1 MTSTVHLVDTNV
13 LSELA
18 RPRPNARVVAWA
30 RTVAR
35 VSLSVITLE
44 EIQFGLAWRPNAR
57 IQSWF
62 DTFVRDHCEIR
73 PVTAEIAVAA
83 GQMRGRLA
91 VRGAARSLAWK
102 GCTTGVGGTSA
113 NRFRQRACSVT
124 TDGLRRGRCW
134 IRLMALPTSF
144 RAISSS

>member
-1 MTSTVHLVDTNV
+1 M
-13 LSELA
+13 
-18 RPRPNARVVAWA
+18 AWA

-44 EIQFGLAWRPNAR
+44 EIQFGLAWRPNVR

-62 DTFVRDHCEIR
+62 DTFVRDHCEVR

-91 VRGAARSLAWK
+91 GRGAARNQADMLIAATAQIERLTLVTRNVRDFAE
-102 GCTTGVGGTSA
+102 CPIA
-113 NRFRQRACSVT
+113 LLDPFR
-124 TDGLRRGRCW
+124 
-134 IRLMALPTSF
+134 
-144 RAISSS
+144 